1 MEAGLMGFKIKETA
15 SKVELK
21 AASALRAMF
30 RKKWE
35 AIVIDIGY
43 EIRDMLEAKL
53 LQTDVYESLTSGIL
67 RQEFGLSD
75 VQIAK
80 LPELFEELISV
91 SYISEILNQKKI
103 AYLAIHIL
111 DYDQIPYEKGSY
123 YSNTNLVEWLKWL
136 LFEGTDVAVSEYA
149 VKTLKKPTRNS
160 RTEFTIMIGPS
171 DNFSYSVPPEF
182 AGDINNNFLTKVVK
196 QSEQEILKIIA
207 KHINKIPTNVSS

>member
-196 QSEQEILKIIA
+196 QSEQKILKIIA

>member
-21 AASALRAMF
+21 TASALRAMF

-35 AIVIDIGY
+35 AIVIDIGH

-75 VQIAK
+75 AQIAK

-91 SYISEILNQKKI
+91 SYTYAILNQKKI

>member
-1 MEAGLMGFKIKETA
+1 MGFKIKETA

-43 EIRDMLEAKL
+43 EIRDMLETKL

-136 LFEGTDVAVSEYA
+136 LFEGTDVVVSEYA